1 MSGKAYT
8 LWLTLRAFRSMT
20 MMYWIEETGD
30 VRLGPGSGDVGG
42 VIEGG

>member
-1 MSGKAYT
+1 MADVMCP
-8 LWLTLRAFRSMT
+8 LSMT

-30 VRLGPGSGDVGG
+30 VRLGSRSGDVGG